1 MIDLKFIKVLNP
13 DKANELAQ
21 YGFKYTKET
30 FEGKTLYVFPISEEI
45 VKHMQKSFSSK
56 DFFIDKTMN
65 F

>member
-1 MIDLKFIKVLNP
+1 MNFIKVLNP

-21 YGFKYTKET
+21 YGFKYTTET
-30 FEGKTLYVFPISEEI
+30 FEGKTLYVFSMSDEI